1 MRTKSTMGKKMI
13 RSVLVATF
21 SAVVALGV
29 LSGPF
34 GAKSDVRADTKWP
47 SVATLDA
54 NSVVRAD
61 TKWPTDTKWPSV
73 SALGAQNAVPADT
86 KWPTDTKWPSVAG
99 S

>member
-1 MRTKSTMGKKMI
+1 MGKKMI
-13 RSVLVATF
+13 RSGLVATF

-34 GAKSDVRADTKWP
+34 GAKSDLRADTKWP

-54 NSVVRAD
+54 SSSVRAD
-61 TKWPTDTKWPSV
+61 TKWPTDTKWPSAAATGGGTNV
-73 SALGAQNAVPADT
+73 VAADAA
-86 KWPTDTKWPSVAG
+86 WPTDTKWPSAAG

>member
-13 RSVLVATF
+13 RSGLVATF

-34 GAKSDVRADTKWP
+34 GAKSDLRADTKWP

-54 NSVVRAD
+54 GSVVRAD
-61 TKWPTDTKWPSV
+61 TKWPGDTKWPSV
-73 SALGAQNAVPADT
+73 AAAGVTNAVPADT

>member
-1 MRTKSTMGKKMI
+1 MI

-47 SVATLDA
+47 SVST
-54 NSVVRAD
+54 
-61 TKWPTDTKWPSV
+61 
-73 SALGAQNAVPADT
+73 LGAQNAVPADT